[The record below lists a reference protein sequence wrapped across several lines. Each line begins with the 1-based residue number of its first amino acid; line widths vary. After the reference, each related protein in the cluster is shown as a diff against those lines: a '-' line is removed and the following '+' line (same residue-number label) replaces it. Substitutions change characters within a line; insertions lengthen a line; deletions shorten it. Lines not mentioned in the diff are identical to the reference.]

1 VGGPYFEEYVDVAFA
16 DEWFKERDLMQ
27 YCLQR
32 KHV

>member
-1 VGGPYFEEYVDVAFA
+1 VDTAFA
-16 DEWFKERDLMQ
+16 EEWFKERDLMQ